1 MTILFVQKLPP
12 SRNEGVSEIRRQI
25 PKSSATFRFFVG
37 SPRIFL
43 NIVAAILFSS
53 ASFSSLSQTNQSQ
66 PIPREFFGL
75 HIHRADQGT
84 VWPNIPFGSWRLWD
98 ASVTWAQLESA
109 EGKWDFS
116 QLDRYVGMAK
126 QHDVEILLTLAN
138 TPQWAAARPNEPS
151 GYQPGNASE
160 PGNIEDWR
168 NYVKAV
174 GERYKGHIR
183 SYEIWNEPNA
193 IQHYTGS
200 IGKLIDL
207 TCEASKILKSIDPL
221 NQIVSPAMSAGVN
234 GHLDYLD
241 RFLSSG
247 GKDCIDIVAYHF
259 YVPKSDPEAMVPLIR
274 QVRSIM
280 KKNSI
285 SQKPLWNTETG
296 WRFPESDGSTPQDNK
311 IVGGWKKIQLDDT
324 SNFALRA
331 FMLTRAE
338 GVDRFFWYSW
348 DNRSELGMINA
359 KSGKPKPIV
368 EQWRKAYNRLLGV
381 SQMQCSQNG
390 RNWNCSFI
398 RDGGAVDRVSWTVE
412 P

>member
-1 MTILFVQKLPP
+1 MNIFFTQKLLP
-12 SRNEGVSEIRRQI
+12 SRNEGASEMWRQI
-25 PKSSATFRFFVG
+25 SKSSATFRFFLET
-37 SPRIFL
+37 SRIFL
-43 NIVAAILFSS
+43 NVALAILFSS
-53 ASFSSLSQTNQSQ
+53 ASFSSLSQTVQSQ

-84 VWPNIPFGSWRLWD
+84 AWPNIPFGSWRLWD
-98 ASVTWAQLESA
+98 AYVTWAQLESA
-109 EGKWDFS
+109 QGKWDFS
-116 QLDRYVGMAK
+116 RLDRYVGLAK
-126 QHDVEILLTLAN
+126 HHNVEILLPLAN
-138 TPQWAAARPNEPS
+138 TPQWAAARPGEPS

-168 NYVKAV
+168 NYVRTV

-193 IQHYTGS
+193 IQHYSGS

-207 TCEASKILKSIDPL
+207 TCEASNILKSIDPL

-259 YVPKSDPEAMVPLIR
+259 YVPKSGPEAMVPLIR
-274 QVRSIM
+274 QVRSVM
-280 KKNSI
+280 KKNGI

-296 WRFPESDGSTPQDNK
+296 WRFPESDGSTPENK
-311 IVGGWKKIQLDDT
+311 IVSGWKKIQLDDT

-331 FMLTRAE
+331 FMLVRAE
-338 GVDRFFWYSW
+338 GVDRFCWYSW
-348 DNRSELGMINA
+348 DNQYGLGMIDV
-359 KSGKPKPIV
+359 KSHKPKPII
-368 EQWRKAYNRLLGV
+368 EQWRDAFNRLLGV

-390 RNWNCSFI
+390 RNWNCRFI
-398 RDGGAVDRVSWTVE
+398 RDGGAVDQFSWTAE
-412 P
+412 